1 MNATAT
7 PSFSTRLTAFVV
19 ALLAS
24 SVVLGSTVAGMQ
36 PREEGASQHVVALER
51 VTVTAARVN

>member
-24 SVVLGSTVAGMQ
+24 AVVLGSTVAGMQ
-36 PREEGASQHVVALER
+36 PREAGVSQDVIALER
-51 VTVTAARVN
+51 VTVTAPRLN